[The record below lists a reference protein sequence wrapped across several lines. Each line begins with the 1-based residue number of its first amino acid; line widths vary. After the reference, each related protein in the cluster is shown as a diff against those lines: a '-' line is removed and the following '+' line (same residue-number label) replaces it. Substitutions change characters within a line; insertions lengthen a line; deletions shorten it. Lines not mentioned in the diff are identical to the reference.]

1 MDTVM
6 PRRAK
11 MERALPGRSGEA
23 KAHDHAAHAYPGRT
37 NADTRII
44 NLALQGGGAHGAFTW
59 GVLDRLLEDGR
70 IVFEGISATS
80 AGAMNATVTAYG
92 LARGGREGARQA
104 LMNFWR
110 RVSHVADFSPLQPTW
125 FDRMTGNKALE
136 NSPAYVL
143 VDMMTRLF
151 SPYQFNPTNYNPLR
165 EVLGQVVDFEALR
178 AHCCPVK
185 LYLSATN
192 VRTGKIKVFGNDEI
206 TVDAVLASGCLP
218 FLFQAVEIDGESY
231 WDGGY
236 MGNPA
241 IFPLIY
247 RCDSRDVVIVH
258 INPLERKEM
267 PHSATEILNRINEIS
282 FNSSLMREM
291 RAINFVT
298 DLIESD
304 GVKNGSLKKMH
315 IHGLSAEAEMSKLSV
330 ASKLCAD
337 WEFLT
342 DLKEVGRATAES
354 WLAGNFDALGRRSTI
369 DVKATYL

>member
-1 MDTVM
+1 MDTDTH
-6 PRRAK
+6 
-11 MERALPGRSGEA
+11 RSET
-23 KAHDHAAHAYPGRT
+23 KAADHGAEAYPGGDK
-37 NADTRII
+37 AGIQVI

-59 GVLDRLLEDGR
+59 GVLDRLLEDER

-92 LARGGREGARQA
+92 LARGGRQGARQA
-104 LMNFWR
+104 LVNFWR
-110 RVSHVADFSPLQPTW
+110 RVSHAGEYSVLQPTW
-125 FDRMTGNKALE
+125 FDRLTGNRALE
-136 NSPAYVL
+136 NSPAYVM
-143 VDMMTRLF
+143 VDMMTRLL
-151 SPYQFNPTNYNPLR
+151 SPYQFNPMNYNPLR

-192 VRTGKIKVFGNDEI
+192 VRTGKVKVFGNDEI
-206 TVDAVLASGCLP
+206 TIDAVLASGCLP
-218 FLFQAVEIDGESY
+218 FLFQAVEIDGEPY

-247 RCDSRDVVIVH
+247 HCDSRDVVIVH
-258 INPLERKEM
+258 INPLERKEL
-267 PHSATEILNRINEIS
+267 PRTAAEIMNRINEIS

-298 DLIESD
+298 DLIEAD

-315 IHGLSAEAEMSKLSV
+315 IHGVSAEAEMSKLSV

-342 DLKEVGRATAES
+342 DLKEIGRKTAES
-354 WLAGNFDALGRRSTI
+354 WLAANFDNLGRRSTI
-369 DVKATYL
+369 DIKATYL